1 MKKFFLSL
9 VAGIIAFSSA
19 VFAADKPTY
28 LEEAAGLGSVAG
40 QGLACRAKK
49 YHKFELIAR
58 AILVSKAKNDKM
70 QREGLRV
77 FNDEKVT
84 SFMEIEREK
93 FKNCDETVYAFN
105 RQKIFET
112 TLYRNGKIKMP
123 DGSVIVPRKEYDV
136 SKLYQKDPEAFAKID
151 VHTKKPLS
159 QPWKTVKM
167 LKKSSFTMQIM
178 PILPT
183 NLNSILIRRYLCRLI
198 NTFL

>member
-1 MKKFFLSL
+1 MKKFFLIL
-9 VAGIIAFSSA
+9 VAGIIAFSSS

-93 FKNCDETVYAFN
+93 FKNCDETVYTFN

-151 VHTKKPLS
+151 AAYKKA
-159 QPWKTVKM
+159 VKSAM
-167 LKKSSFTMQIM
+167 E
-178 PILPT
+178 
-183 NLNSILIRRYLCRLI
+183 NSKNAEKIKLHDANYA
-198 NTFL
+198 NFANQFE

>member
-151 VHTKKPLS
+151 AAYKKA
-159 QPWKTVKM
+159 VKSAM
-167 LKKSSFTMQIM
+167 E
-178 PILPT
+178 
-183 NLNSILIRRYLCRLI
+183 NSKNAEKIKLHDANYA
-198 NTFL
+198 NFANQFE